1 MKKKTGTRQEVMN
14 GIAKMTGGGLRKKD
28 LKINNK
34 GKIVSKKL
42 SKIAKEINNLQ
53 IGGGD
58 TVQFVIE
65 DMNRSLMDFLKEA
78 ENDKSDK
85 SDKRLDHK
93 KITSITLDVNG
104 KVINWPGT
112 PKKNVDSFLM
122 KEIKKHF
129 SESIADGSIAIDDT
143 VEVSIN
149 LKS

>member
-65 DMNRSLMDFLKEA
+65 DMNRSLMDFLIEA
-78 ENDKSDK
+78 ENDK
-85 SDKRLDHK
+85 RLRMDHK

>member
-78 ENDKSDK
+78 ENDKR
-85 SDKRLDHK
+85 DKRLRMDHK

-104 KVINWPGT
+104 KVINWT
-112 PKKNVDSFLM
+112 DTQKNVDSFLI
-122 KEIKKHF
+122 KDIKKHF
-129 SESIADGSIAIDDT
+129 SKSIADGSIAIDDT

>member
-85 SDKRLDHK
+85 RLRMDHK

-104 KVINWPGT
+104 KVINWT
-112 PKKNVDSFLM
+112 DTQKNVDSFLI

-129 SESIADGSIAIDDT
+129 SKSIADGSIAIDDT